1 MILETTKRE
10 LADVSRKH
18 GESLREIQSLQAE
31 LDSKS
36 KSFADLKEELDAEV
50 NVSHDLRQALSLS
63 NTRAQS
69 LQREMEKKENELNVF
84 TPFFLLCL
92 SFFLSRVRPYHFY
105 DFLFVDV
112 C

>member
-1 MILETTKRE
+1 
-10 LADVSRKH
+10 
-18 GESLREIQSLQAE
+18 
-31 LDSKS
+31 
-36 KSFADLKEELDAEV
+36 
-50 NVSHDLRQALSLS
+50 
-63 NTRAQS
+63 
-69 LQREMEKKENELNVF
+69 MEKKENELNVF